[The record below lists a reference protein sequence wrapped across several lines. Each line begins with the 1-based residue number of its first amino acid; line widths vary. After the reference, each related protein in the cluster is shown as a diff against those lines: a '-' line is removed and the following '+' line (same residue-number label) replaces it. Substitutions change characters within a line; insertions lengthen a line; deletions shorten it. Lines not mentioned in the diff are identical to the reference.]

1 VGRRPQGIGYKRNW
15 ALRAAQRKADMDKLL
30 AIRAFAAVAESG
42 GFSKAARR
50 LGVATSSVTRLADA
64 LEASLGTA
72 LLTRSTH
79 RVTLTDAGS
88 AYLEQVLRVLA
99 DLDEADDAVA
109 DTGAQPVGPL
119 RVSMPVTYARLCLG
133 PHVAEF
139 LRAHPRVTLDLVLS
153 DAMLD
158 LASER
163 IDVAVRIGVP
173 AAEPNLI
180 VRRLGEHHRFVVAS
194 PAYIERAGR
203 PTEPLQL
210 ETHQCLQ
217 FSYQAGPQRWMFTC
231 PGQTDAQV
239 EVRGRLRANNA
250 DVLRE
255 AVLGGFGIALLP
267 QWLVGNDVRAG
278 RMLRL
283 LDAWQV
289 NPQSES
295 VCVYA
300 AYLPNRRHSRKVQ
313 ALLAFLQTHV
323 ARADAA

>member
-1 VGRRPQGIGYKRNW
+1 
-15 ALRAAQRKADMDKLL
+15 MDKLL
-30 AIRAFAAVAESG
+30 ALRAFAAVAETG
-42 GFSKAARR
+42 GFSKAARQ

-72 LLTRSTH
+72 LLTRST
-79 RVTLTDAGS
+79 RQVTLTDTGR

-99 DLDEADDAVA
+99 DLDEADDSVA
-109 DTGAQPVGPL
+109 DTGAEPVGPL

-133 PHVAEF
+133 PHVAAF
-139 LRAHPRVTLDLVLS
+139 LQAHPRVCLDLVLT

-173 AAEPNLI
+173 IAEPNLV

-194 PAYIERAGR
+194 HDYIERAGV
-203 PTEPLQL
+203 PTEPQDLAA
-210 ETHQCLQ
+210 HQCLR
-217 FSYQAGPQRWMFTC
+217 FAYQPGPQRWTFVQ
-231 PGQTDAQV
+231 PGRADEQV
-239 EVRGRLRANNA
+239 EVSGRLRVNNS

-255 AVLGGFGIALLP
+255 AALGGLGIALLP
-267 QWLVGNDVRAG
+267 QWLVGSDVRSG
-278 RMLRL
+278 RLLRL
-283 LDAWQV
+283 LEGWDV
-289 NPQSES
+289 NPQAET

-313 ALLAFLQTHV
+313 SLLDFLQRHMAGTTQ
-323 ARADAA
+323 A